1 MLVPKST
8 DDSQVPQLPSK
19 TSFVLCEY
27 WQHTEVL
34 LRHPVTKQGMR
45 KKVNIWKL
53 HTHYNAKKS

>member
-8 DDSQVPQLPSK
+8 GDSQVPQLPSK

-34 LRHPVTKQGMR
+34 LRHPVTEEGR
-45 KKVNIWKL
+45 EKK
-53 HTHYNAKKS
+53 